1 MRRYANDYMNFIRTP
16 PIQLGPK
23 YEQYETAV
31 GEMRRVDN
39 IPKEVVTLGALPEE
53 TGSIGSWM
61 PVVIIV
67 VSALAFMTLYAVIT
81 YRR

>member
-23 YEQYETAV
+23 YEQYETMV
-31 GEMRRVDN
+31 GEMRRVDTH
-39 IPKEVVTLGALPEE
+39 PKEVVTLGQLPEE
-53 TGSIGSWM
+53 TGTPVSWM
-61 PVVIIV
+61 PIAMIV
-67 VSALAFMTLYAVIT
+67 VSALAFITLYAVIT